1 MFKPESH
8 TASAFFHLCYIFLSG
23 QKFSTILLRL
33 VFKCVYIKRN
43 FQCVPRMIE
52 VTGVGVSDDQAGL
65 YCIFWQGG
73 TCLGDICPSDILSW

>member
-43 FQCVPRMIE
+43 FQCVPRMFE

-65 YCIFWQGG
+65 CCIFGRGGFVQG
-73 TCLGDICPSDILSW
+73 TFV

>member
-8 TASAFFHLCYIFLSG
+8 TASAFFTFATFLSG

-65 YCIFWQGG
+65 CCIFGRGGFVQG
-73 TCLGDICPSDILSW
+73 TFV